1 MRLVDSKDKT
11 DSREE
16 SKSPEAE
23 ESGYVELL
31 GREFRT
37 VEKGIDPNEV
47 IEFLKGTTVSSEDV
61 FHRLEQFS
69 ALQSAAKTME
79 ESISQARRLAEYAR
93 KQAESEAHQK
103 KAQAAEEAGRQAML
117 MIDRAKENCI
127 SSIDSTHDI
136 LLAAIEEALEK
147 AKGTVSHSLTK
158 IGEAIEK
165 AAEERLGKWQTG
177 VAQYSEQPL
186 SPKAETIDAVLSG
199 ELQEDMELEKAV
211 PDLINLHGSPT
222 GLNKSD
228 GLPAGTP
235 EADSTAGE
243 TSGLEDSSKS
253 EGDKGPDVPDSTSAD
268 VVEASEGLYSG
279 SVAIIMPRNVKD
291 TWMQQFRDRLSK
303 APGVKIQGETE
314 RDKERIEVML
324 SLEKPTK
331 LLSLLQD
338 LPNVRKV
345 MEAWNTGS
353 PPEGWGPGRVNR
365 ASRKSEEV
373 ALILQFA

>member
-1 MRLVDSKDKT
+1 M
-11 DSREE
+11 
-16 SKSPEAE
+16 
-23 ESGYVELL
+23 ELL

-47 IEFLKGTTVSSEDV
+47 IEFLKGTTGSSEDV
-61 FHRLEQFS
+61 FRRLEQFS

-93 KQAESEAHQK
+93 KQAESEARQK

-136 LLAAIEEALEK
+136 LLAAIQEALEK
-147 AKGTVSHSLTK
+147 AKGTVSDSLTK

-165 AAEERLGKWQTG
+165 AAEERLSKWQTG
-177 VAQYSEQPL
+177 IAQSSEQ
-186 SPKAETIDAVLSG
+186 AADTVDAVLSD
-199 ELQEDMELEKAV
+199 EQQEDIELEKAV
-211 PDLINLHGSPT
+211 PDLISLHGSPT

-228 GLPAGTP
+228 SLPAGTP
-235 EADSTAGE
+235 EADSNAGE

-253 EGDKGPDVPDSTSAD
+253 EENKGPDVPDSASTD
-268 VVEASEGLYSG
+268 MVEASEGLYSG
-279 SVAIIMPRNVKD
+279 SVAIIIPRNVKS

-314 RDKERIEVML
+314 RDKERIEVVL
-324 SLEKPTK
+324 SLEKPTE
-331 LLSLLQD
+331 LLPLLQD

-345 MEAWNTGS
+345 MEAWDTGS